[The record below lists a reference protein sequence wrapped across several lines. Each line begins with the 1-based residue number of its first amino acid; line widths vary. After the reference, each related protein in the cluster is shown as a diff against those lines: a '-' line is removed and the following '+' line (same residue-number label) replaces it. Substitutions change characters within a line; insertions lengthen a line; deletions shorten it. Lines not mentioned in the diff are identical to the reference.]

1 MNTSG
6 GSFFMSYLK
15 ALTDRQLL
23 SLADWQKE
31 RRLDPDAQPD
41 AIYRLQ
47 SIMNE
52 RARRGLFYDQRQTN
66 QKR

>member
-1 MNTSG
+1 MDTSG
-6 GSFFMSYLK
+6 GSFFLSYLK

-31 RRLDPDAQPD
+31 RRLDPEAQPD

-47 SIMNE
+47 GIMNE
-52 RARRGLFYDQRQTN
+52 RARRGLTYD
-66 QKR
+66 KRRT

>member
-1 MNTSG
+1 
-6 GSFFMSYLK
+6 MSYLK

-23 SLADWQKE
+23 SLEDWQKE
-31 RRLDPDAQPD
+31 RRLDPEAQPD

-47 SIMNE
+47 GIMNE
-52 RARRGLFYDQRQTN
+52 RARRGLSYDQRQTN